1 MSVQCASNVI
11 LIRPVGFGYDPETAA
26 SNPFQHRSKD
36 PDVLV
41 KAEAEFDGLITALD
55 HCGIGIT
62 VLDPVDPTAPNAV
75 FPNNWFSTHEDGTVV
90 LYPMCTPSRRRE
102 RDRQLDDLLDAS
114 GFKVRRMIDLTTLET
129 DDRFLEGT
137 GSLVIDRTRGVAYA
151 AMGPRTTERAINYW
165 CGALQCGPAPF
176 LATMDGTL
184 TGQPVY
190 HTNVLMSIG
199 EKFAVVCMD
208 AIPYPVERDDVRDE
222 LGRGGKE
229 IITITREQMFGYL
242 ANLLQ
247 LKNAAGESF
256 IVMSESA
263 YGMLQPEQR
272 MALERH
278 GKLVPVAIPTIEEVG
293 GGSVRCMIAENFLP
307 KR

>member
-1 MSVQCASNVI
+1 MSKQLASDVI

-26 SNPFQHRSKD
+26 TNPFQRQRND
-36 PDVLV
+36 PEVRAA
-41 KAEAEFDGLITALD
+41 AEREFDGLLSALD
-55 HCGIGIT
+55 NAGIGIT

-102 RDRQLDDLLDAS
+102 RDRMLDESLEAL
-114 GFKVRRMIDLTTLET
+114 GFRVRRMIDLTTLEA

-137 GSLVIDRTRGVAYA
+137 GSLVIDRMRGVAYA
-151 AMGPRTTERAINYW
+151 AMGPRTTERAINFW
-165 CGALQCGPAPF
+165 CGALRCGPVPF

-184 TGQPVY
+184 TGTPVY

-199 EKFAVVCMD
+199 EKFAVVCLD

-229 IITITREQMFGYL
+229 IIAITREQMMGYV

-247 LKNAAGESF
+247 LKNTKGDAF
-256 IVMSESA
+256 IFLSRTA
-263 YGMLQPEQR
+263 FNLLKPEQR
-272 MALERH
+272 QALERQ
-278 GKLVPVAIPTIEEVG
+278 GRLVPVDIPTIEEVG

-307 KR
+307 RR

>member
-1 MSVQCASNVI
+1 MSRQAASNVI

-26 SNPFQHRSKD
+26 SNPFQHRTSD
-36 PDVLV
+36 PEV
-41 KAEAEFDGLITALD
+41 KAKAELEFDGLISALD
-55 HCGIGIT
+55 HCGVGIT
-62 VLDPVDPTAPNAV
+62 VLDPIDPSAPNAV

-102 RDRQLDDLLDAS
+102 RDRQLDEVLETS
-114 GFKVRRMIDLTTLET
+114 GFKVRRMIDLTTLEA
-129 DDRFLEGT
+129 DDRYLEGT

-151 AMGPRTTERAINYW
+151 AMGPRTTERAVNYW
-165 CGALQCGPAPF
+165 CGALQCGPVPF

-199 EKFAVVCMD
+199 EKFAMVCLE
-208 AIPYPVERDDVRDE
+208 AIPYPVEREDVHDE
-222 LGRGGKE
+222 LTRGGKE
-229 IITITREQMFGYL
+229 VITITREQMMGYV

-247 LKNAAGESF
+247 VRNAKGESS
-256 IVMSESA
+256 ILLSESA
-263 YGMLQPEQR
+263 FNLLKPDQR
-272 MALERH
+272 SALERH
-278 GKLVPVAIPTIEEVG
+278 GRLVPVAIPIIEAVG

-307 KR
+307 RR